1 MDKLQIGEVIFKLRK
16 EKGITQDQLGGFI
29 GVSTAA
35 VSKWESGNSYPD
47 ITLLPVLA
55 SFFNVSI
62 DELLNY
68 KVELSE
74 KEVMRIFKE
83 CEAMFS
89 GDDIDEGINRSMEYI
104 SKYKSSYYLKLM
116 IGCLFN
122 MYSWKKGEEKI
133 ENVMLKYSIELLE
146 DVVKNCNDTKLV
158 EQALFQLGGIYSSIG
173 ENDKGIE
180 ALNKIHKNDFNVDF
194 MLANI
199 YIDKNQMKEARKIF
213 QGQLW
218 KNMHG
223 MSFVCTGLAKSYIK
237 DKKNLHMVDKY
248 CNLAINVKKVLSP
261 ECDKILGMHIEYMN
275 FAQMYLQFGENKKA
289 IEMLYKWI
297 NYIKKNDINAP
308 KDFAS
313 TWCFNELSEGERAF
327 TLNLYENMSKILE
340 DPVFDPIRESND
352 FKAILKD
359 LNEIT
364 KASCNI

>member
-1 MDKLQIGEVIFKLRK
+1 MDKLQIGEIIFKLRK

-55 SFFNVSI
+55 SYFNVSI
-62 DELLNY
+62 DKLLNY
-68 KVELSE
+68 KIELSE
-74 KEVMRIFKE
+74 KEVMEIFKK
-83 CEAMFS
+83 CEVLFS
-89 GDDIDEGINRSMEYI
+89 SDKVDEGIDKSMEYI
-104 SKYKSSYYLKLM
+104 SKYKSSYYLKYM

-133 ENVMLKYSIELLE
+133 ENIMLKNSVELLE
-146 DVVKNCNDTKLV
+146 NVVENCNDTKLV

-180 ALNKIHKNDFNVDF
+180 ALNKIHKNQFNVDF

-199 YIDKNQMKEARKIF
+199 YLSKNEMKEARKIL
-213 QGQLW
+213 QSQLW
-218 KNMHG
+218 KNIFG
-223 MSFVCTGLAKSYIK
+223 ISFTCLALAKSYIK
-237 DKKNLHMVDKY
+237 DKNSDVIDKY
-248 CNLAINVKKVLSP
+248 CNLAVSVKKLFSP
-261 ECDKILGMHIEYMN
+261 ECDKVIGMHVEYMN
-275 FAQMYLQFGENKKA
+275 FAQIYLRLDENKKA

-297 NYIKKNDINAP
+297 QCIKNNDINAP
-308 KDFAS
+308 KDFSS

-327 TLNLYENMSKILE
+327 TLDLYENMMKVLE
-340 DPVFDPIRESND
+340 DPVFDPIRKSND

-359 LNEIT
+359 LKEIR
-364 KASCNI
+364 KLR

>member
-74 KEVMRIFKE
+74 KEVMEIFKK
-83 CEAMFS
+83 CEALFS
-89 GDDIDEGINRSMEYI
+89 SDKVDEGIDKSMEYI
-104 SKYKSSYYLKLM
+104 LKYKSSYYLKYM
-116 IGCLFN
+116 IGCLLN
-122 MYSWKKGEEKI
+122 MYSWKKGEEKV
-133 ENVMLKYSIELLE
+133 ENIMLKNSVELLE
-146 DVVKNCNDTKLV
+146 NVVENCNDTKLV
-158 EQALFQLGGIYSSIG
+158 EQALFQLGAIYSSIG

-180 ALNKIHKNDFNVDF
+180 ALNKIHKNQFNVDF

-199 YIDKNQMKEARKIF
+199 YLSKNKMKEARKIL
-213 QGQLW
+213 QSQLW
-218 KNMHG
+218 KNIFG
-223 MSFVCTGLAKSYIK
+223 ISFACLALAKSYIK
-237 DKKNLHMVDKY
+237 DKNLGMIDKY
-248 CNLAINVKKVLSP
+248 CNLAVSVKKLFSP
-261 ECDKILGMHIEYMN
+261 ECDKVIGMHVEYMN
-275 FAQMYLQFGENKKA
+275 FAQIYLRLDENKKA
-289 IEMLYKWI
+289 VEMLYKWI
-297 NYIKKNDINAP
+297 QCIKNNDINAP
-308 KDFAS
+308 KDFSS

-327 TLNLYENMSKILE
+327 TLDLYENMIKVLE
-340 DPVFDPIRESND
+340 DPVFNPIRESND

-359 LNEIT
+359 FKEIR
-364 KASCNI
+364 KLR